1 MSVSRKKRS
10 APSLTSKTST
20 TKTPHAPMQMSV
32 ALTGDQRSA
41 ESLILEVRAMA
52 KRYGLEMPS
61 VEVVRQPRVG
71 PKAQLTS
78 TRKSR

>member
-10 APSLTSKTST
+10 APCLTSESPNT
-20 TKTPHAPMQMSV
+20 PMQMSV

-52 KRYGLEMPS
+52 KRYGLEVPS
-61 VEVVRQPRVG
+61 VEIVRQPRVG
-71 PKAQLTS
+71 PKVQLTS
-78 TRKSR
+78 GRKSR